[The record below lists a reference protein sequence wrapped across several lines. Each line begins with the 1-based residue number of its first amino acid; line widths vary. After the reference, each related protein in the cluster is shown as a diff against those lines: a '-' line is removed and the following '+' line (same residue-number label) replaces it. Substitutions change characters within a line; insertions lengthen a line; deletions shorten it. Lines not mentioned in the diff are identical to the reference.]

1 MPHIHFET
9 LGCKVN
15 QIESESAAR
24 AFMDSGFTA
33 DSKAWTAQENT
44 HEETLICVINT
55 CTVTAKAEQKAR
67 RIIRLMLDLCPKA
80 CILVTG
86 CYAQLDGEDIQKI
99 SPRIAILP
107 GQKKDILADLPEFLK
122 KQGFPQN
129 ISQNNVQ
136 SNTYTKADK
145 ITEVLKKFINNEGE
159 KLKLTN
165 FKLST
170 DTFLQHSRPSIKIQD
185 GCNNSCT
192 FCRIHFAR
200 GKSVSLS
207 PNDVLTRVQ
216 KLENLGHSEVVITG
230 INLSQYLGI
239 DNGKTYNLP
248 KLFEYIL
255 ENTKTIHLRLSSLY
269 PQSITDEFCNIIKN
283 PRFQSHFHLSVQS
296 GSDDILIKM
305 GRPYRHDDVVKA
317 VENLRNAKPNA
328 FIACDIIAGFPGET
342 EEDFQKTLELCEK
355 CRFTWIHA
363 FPFSPRPGTQGEKM
377 KPKIP
382 QYIAGQRIKLL
393 TNLATANKDNYV
405 ESLIGKTF
413 FAVIENRK
421 SKIIRGVTENFLHVH
436 ITNTSNTSLS
446 GKVLVKIT
454 GKSIISGCDAEAFLV
469 NS

>member
-24 AFMDSGFTA
+24 AFMDRGFTT

-44 HEETLICVINT
+44 HKETLICVINT

-67 RIIRLMLDLCPKA
+67 RIIRLMLDLCPNS

-86 CYAQLDGEDIQKI
+86 CYAQLDGDEIQKI
-99 SPRIAILP
+99 SNRIAILP

-122 KQGFPQN
+122 LNGLLQIDVNSGN
-129 ISQNNVQ
+129 ITNV
-136 SNTYTKADK
+136 DK
-145 ITEVLKKFINNEGE
+145 ITELVKNYINNEGE
-159 KLKLTN
+159 KLKITN

-200 GKSVSLS
+200 GKSISLS
-207 PNDVLTRVQ
+207 PKDVFNRVQ

-230 INLSQYLGI
+230 INLSQYEGI
-239 DNGKTYNLP
+239 ENGQTYNLP
-248 KLFEYIL
+248 QLFEYIL
-255 ENTKTIHLRLSSLY
+255 ANTKTINLRLSSLY
-269 PQSITDEFCNIIKN
+269 PQSITEEFCNIVKN

-305 GRPYRHDDVVKA
+305 GRPYRHEDVLKA
-317 VENLRNAKPNA
+317 VENLRRAKPYG

-342 EEDFQKTLELCEK
+342 EEDFQKTLELCKK
-355 CRFTWIHA
+355 CNFTWIHA
-363 FPFSPRPGTQGEKM
+363 FPFSPRPGTPGEKM

-382 QYIAGQRIKLL
+382 QYIAGERIKVL
-393 TNLATANKDNYV
+393 TKLANENKDKYV
-405 ESLIGKTF
+405 ESLIGKSF

-436 ITNTSNTSLS
+436 ITNTNDTSLS
-446 GKVLVKIT
+446 GRVLVKIT
-454 GKSIISGCDAEAFLV
+454 GKSAISGVDAEAILV